1 MLPVVLLGIFL
12 ELGHTAFE
20 AAEREVGVV
29 LRIFHTVA
37 RGEAQGSG
45 GHSGLVSSSGLL
57 AKRHVPP
64 LLVLVLILHAT
75 IHGIDARGDA
85 CRASD
90 GHKESTH

>member
-1 MLPVVLLGIFL
+1 MLPVVFLGIFL
-12 ELGHTAFE
+12 QLGHAVSD

-29 LRIFHTVA
+29 LRILHTVA
-37 RGEAQGSG
+37 RGEAQGGSAHG
-45 GHSGLVSSSGLL
+45 GLVSSSGLL

-75 IHGIDARGDA
+75 IHGIDARRNT
-85 CRASD
+85 CRACD